1 MPCINVTKEYLAKYD
16 ECLEVIKEDLKTFMT
31 DGPFYAGRI
40 LTRTILAYS
49 DNLGRFYRGIIR
61 NDFKIIGFEISCD
74 RKHYVDLICQK
85 YHLKYL
91 EADYRKSYVRF
102 EIQEDIDCFYT
113 YLKLF
118 VSKGKEYGIQ

>member
-1 MPCINVTKEYLAKYD
+1 MPCIMVTKEYLAKYD
-16 ECLEVIKEDLKTFMT
+16 ECLKIIKEDLKTFMT

-40 LTRTILAYS
+40 LTRITLAYN
-49 DNLGRFYRGIIR
+49 DHLGYFYRDIVR
-61 NDFKIIGFEISCD
+61 NNFKTIGFEISYD

-91 EADYRKSYVRF
+91 EANYRKSYVRF
-102 EIQEDIDCFYT
+102 EIQDDINCFYT

-118 VSKGKEYGIQ
+118 VGKGKDYGI

>member
-31 DGPFYAGRI
+31 AGPFYTGRI

-49 DNLGRFYRGIIR
+49 DNLGRFYKGIIR

-102 EIQEDIDCFYT
+102 EIQEDIDYFYT

-118 VSKGKEYGIQ
+118 VSKGK

>member
-49 DNLGRFYRGIIR
+49 DNLGHFYRGIVR
-61 NDFKIIGFEISCD
+61 NDFKTIGFEISYD

-102 EIQEDIDCFYT
+102 EIQDDIDCFYT